1 MNSINSINNYGENF
15 LNSILNSKQNQDN
28 LNGFGTSIQG
38 ESVLNSISTMGKQI
52 NDIYSILKESG
63 DEEAINGFKTA
74 LNTLGNNINDF
85 SSINFLNLA
94 NDLSKNDKET
104 LNNLFTTIEKLDD
117 SGLSNN
123 VYGFINTVNNYEK
136 SLGRENLN
144 DFIKTTSSLAD
155 KFENEDA
162 LKSASTLNDYLK
174 MVNTISN
181 IKDEN
186 VNKEEVYKTFA
197 KGINERNDLDTINK
211 YINNFNKDN
220 QYF

>member
-1 MNSINSINNYGENF
+1 MSSINSINNYNENILNSF
-15 LNSILNSKQNQDN
+15 LNSNEKDN

-38 ESVLNSISTMGKQI
+38 ESILNSVSTMGKQI
-52 NDIYSILKESG
+52 NDIYATLKESNNE
-63 DEEAINGFKTA
+63 DAISGFKTA
-74 LNTLGNNINDF
+74 LNTLGSNIDDYN
-85 SSINFLNLA
+85 SIDFLNLA
-94 NDLSKNDKET
+94 NDLSKNDQET

-117 SGLSNN
+117 NGLSNN

-144 DFIKTTSSLAD
+144 DFLNTTSNLTD

-186 VNKEEVYKTFA
+186 INKEEVYKTFTN
-197 KGINERNDLDTINK
+197 GINERNDLESINK
-211 YINNFNKDN
+211 YVKNFNKDN